1 MKAFIPILALA
12 TAAYAGLCAWLYVN
26 QRNMLYFPRPEV
38 YVESAEPIWLDTA
51 DARLKIWSVAGA
63 GREAI
68 VYFGGNAEPVH
79 ANIEA
84 FRAWFPEHSVYLV
97 NYRGYG
103 GSSGT
108 PNEVD
113 LCADAA
119 AVYDYLDV
127 RHSRISAI
135 GRSLGSGVAA
145 CLASQRELAKLA
157 LITPFDSVLAVA
169 SNLYPF
175 LPVSILLQD
184 TFDSAARAPAIDAD
198 VLIMLASEDEVIPMK
213 HGYSLARAFAPDQ
226 VRVLEIRGADHIDI
240 SEFAEYGT
248 GLREFL

>member
-12 TAAYAGLCAWLYVN
+12 TAAYTALCAWLYVN
-26 QRNMLYFPRPEV
+26 QRNMLYYPRPEV
-38 YVESAEPIWLDTA
+38 HVDSAEPIWLDTV

-63 GREAI
+63 GSDAI

-79 ANIEA
+79 HNIDA
-84 FRAWFPEHSVYLV
+84 FRDWFPEHSVYLV

-103 GSSGT
+103 GSSGS
-108 PNEVD
+108 PDEAG

-119 AVYDYLDV
+119 AVYDYLDA
-127 RHSRISAI
+127 RHARISAI

-145 CLASQRELAKLA
+145 CLASERELDKLA
-157 LITPFDSVLAVA
+157 LITPFDSVRAVA

-175 LPVSILLQD
+175 LPVSMLLHD
-184 TFDSAARAPAIDAD
+184 TFDSAARAPAIDAE
-198 VLIMLASEDEVIPMK
+198 VLIMLASEDEIIPME
-213 HGYSLARAFAPDQ
+213 HGYSLARAFAPEQ
-226 VRVLEIRGADHIDI
+226 VEILEISGADHIDI

-248 GLREFL
+248 SLREFL

>member
-12 TAAYAGLCAWLYVN
+12 TAVYTGLCAWLYVN

-38 YVESAEPIWLDTA
+38 HVDSAEPLWLETA
-51 DARLKIWSVAGA
+51 DARLKIWSVAGT
-63 GREAI
+63 GPEAI
-68 VYFGGNAEPVH
+68 VYFGGNAESVH
-79 ANIEA
+79 LNIDS
-84 FRAWFPEHSVYLV
+84 FREWFPEHSVYLV

-108 PNEVD
+108 PNEAD

-119 AVYDYLDV
+119 VIYDYLRV

-145 CLASQRELAKLA
+145 CLASERELVKLA
-157 LITPFDSVLAVA
+157 LVTPFDSIRAVA
-169 SNLYPF
+169 SDLYPF
-175 LPVSILLQD
+175 LPVSALLHD
-184 TFDSAARAPAIDAD
+184 SFDSAARAPAIDAD
-198 VLIMLASEDEVIPMK
+198 VLIMLASEDEIIPRE

-226 VRVLEIRGADHIDI
+226 VDILEIQGADHIDI
-240 SEFAEYGT
+240 SEFAAYGE